1 MTKKRILILGAGTY
15 QKRMIEYAVSSGYE
29 VHVASIPG
37 PYPGIEIAD
46 YFHPVDTTDAEGIL
60 QLATG
65 LKVDGILTT
74 GSDVC
79 VPSIGHVV
87 DKLSYP
93 AQVMRQVFIYG

>member
-1 MTKKRILILGAGTY
+1 
-15 QKRMIEYAVSSGYE
+15 MIEYAVSSGYE

-65 LKVDGILTT
+65 SKLTE
-74 GSDVC
+74 
-79 VPSIGHVV
+79 
-87 DKLSYP
+87 Y
-93 AQVMRQVFIYG
+93 